1 MTDLAPI
8 APRSQGAIL
17 QQCASFVDKKRT
29 TGNRG
34 DVAAAALKIRCSLAA
49 GRFRNNSFRHAAA
62 AAAARSAVRCAAGGS
77 HVGRPVWGLRG
88 QCGPS
93 FGRSREGRMRW
104 RERRAC
110 LRVSRRDRQIRHA
123 PLAAHVWAARC
134 GPSAGR
140 SRNPGERGPLRGSER
155 ARRRKRHGLATE
167 RACLAAIATHRWR
180 LTREQPGAG
189 PLPAAAGD
197 GGCDCAS
204 AVPVSP
210 RSPRSGTHRWRL
222 TRRPPFAGPLLA
234 AAGEGGIP
242 ANAIARAPYLS
253 RRDRHAPL
261 GPAGPALAAHT

>member
-1 MTDLAPI
+1 M
-8 APRSQGAIL
+8 
-17 QQCASFVDKKRT
+17 
-29 TGNRG
+29 
-34 DVAAAALKIRCSLAA
+34 KIRCSLAA

-140 SRNPGERGPLRGSER
+140 SRNPGERGPLCGSER

-167 RACLAAIATHRWR
+167 RACLTAIATHRWR

-189 PLPAAAGD
+189 PLPAAAGE
-197 GGCDCAS
+197 GGCDRAS